1 MLWSR
6 RVQVPPAWSLTR
18 VMPSA
23 GQVDP
28 SGDETAF
35 LPLLDKTGHEEDIT
49 PT

>member
-1 MLWSR
+1 MPWSR

-28 SGDETAF
+28 SGDETAC